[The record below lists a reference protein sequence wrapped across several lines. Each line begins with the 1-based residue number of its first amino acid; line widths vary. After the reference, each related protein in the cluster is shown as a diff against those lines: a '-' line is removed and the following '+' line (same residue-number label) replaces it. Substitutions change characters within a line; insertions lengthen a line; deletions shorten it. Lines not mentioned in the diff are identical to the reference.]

1 MRQAFV
7 HKLLECADKN
17 ERVFLI
23 CGDLGYA
30 VLEPFAERF
39 PERFLNAGVA
49 EQNMTGM
56 AAGLAKEGYN
66 VFTYS
71 IGNFPTLRC
80 LEQIRYDVCYHE
92 LNVKIVAVGGGFAY
106 GPLGTSHHTTEDLA
120 IMRSLPNMVVT
131 APADP
136 IETAAIT
143 DWLSIYNG
151 PGYLRL
157 NKGGDVIVHR
167 NEATI
172 APFKANHVCGTGG
185 IAVLGCGAIVSELKK
200 LVTTELTKYSLYS
213 VPFVTQ
219 IDGKWLAQLAY
230 RHSEIITVEEHQ
242 LNGGFGS
249 AIVESLSDA
258 FALGHLQ
265 VMPRVTRKAINNR
278 FTAVAGTQQY
288 LRQLNGLTL

>member
-7 HKLLECADKN
+7 QKLLECAEKN
-17 ERVFLI
+17 DRVFLI
-23 CGDLGYA
+23 CGDLGYS

-39 PERFLNAGVA
+39 PKRFLNAGVA

-92 LNVKIVAVGGGFAY
+92 LSVKIVAVGGGFAY

-120 IMRSLPNMVVT
+120 IMRSLPHMTVT

-136 IETAAIT
+136 VETAAIT
-143 DWLSIYNG
+143 DWLSTYNG
-151 PGYLRL
+151 PAYLRL
-157 NKGGDVIVHR
+157 NKGGDAIVHQ
-167 NEATI
+167 EGTAVV
-172 APFKANHVCGTGG
+172 PFKANYVCGTGD
-185 IAVLGCGAIVSELKK
+185 IAVLACGAIVSELKK
-200 LVTTELTKYSLYS
+200 QVVADATRYALYS
-213 VPFVTQ
+213 VPFVTH
-219 IDGKWLAQLAY
+219 IDRAWLVELAGQ
-230 RHSEIITVEEHQ
+230 HSEIITVEEHQ

-249 AIVESLSDA
+249 AIVEALSDA
-258 FALGHLQ
+258 FAIGLFRT
-265 VMPRVTRKAINNR
+265 MPRVTRKGIGNR

-288 LRQLNGLTL
+288 LRHVNGLAL